1 MFGEHIK
8 TTQQTAIRVLN
19 SLIEITNNNNNNNKN
34 NNNSSN
40 IIYMEFSFGCTVSY
54 PHANIVIYIS
64 FRLILTLINI
74 CVTKT
79 TTPATARA
87 VKSK

>member
-54 PHANIVIYIS
+54 PHANLVIYIS
-64 FRLILTLINI
+64 FTLITI